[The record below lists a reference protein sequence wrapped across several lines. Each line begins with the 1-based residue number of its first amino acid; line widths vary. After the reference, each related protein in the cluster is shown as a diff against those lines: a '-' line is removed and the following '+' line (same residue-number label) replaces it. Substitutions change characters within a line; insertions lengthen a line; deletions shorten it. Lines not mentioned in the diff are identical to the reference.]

1 MRNTQTRLNNII
13 SMIKELGDYL
23 DILENKY
30 PHISRYELKRVLEHG
45 FHTFYTL
52 NKKGADLQIH
62 NKDYTAYC
70 GKMFIDNH
78 KRALYNNIKTR
89 IKLRLKY
96 KYIQEEYNGIYYFG
110 LSEAEWEFYQS
121 QITSKRRN
129 KIKFTN
135 LKLYKIKEECFL
147 DKSKKHFFIL
157 YYPIDV
163 GWLFTEETITTR
175 NFKHFADRDV
185 KGKIVTI

>member
-13 SMIKELGDYL
+13 SMIKELDDYL

-78 KRALYNNIKTR
+78 KILSDIYIYHLHTLLHTFLTFFTLCIVLAS
-89 IKLRLKY
+89 LK
-96 KYIQEEYNGIYYFG
+96 
-110 LSEAEWEFYQS
+110 S
-121 QITSKRRN
+121 
-129 KIKFTN
+129 
-135 LKLYKIKEECFL
+135 
-147 DKSKKHFFIL
+147 
-157 YYPIDV
+157 
-163 GWLFTEETITTR
+163 
-175 NFKHFADRDV
+175 
-185 KGKIVTI
+185 